1 MNKLKKLILYSL
13 FISLSF
19 IRCQDQWEEHTRL
32 NDDIAQHNIMELIS
46 GDPDLSV
53 FKGYLEST
61 GWDKELIS
69 TKSYTVWAPDNN
81 AMSQVDSE
89 ILNDTAR
96 LDKFVAN
103 HISYT
108 RFSYYGTAELQ
119 KVKTY
124 AGKYITIDNKNG
136 KVEDAFLKQPYD
148 ILANNGILHV
158 IDKPLIPKPN
168 LWEIIETTDLCP
180 AYTGYLNSLSGL
192 IFDPTGAIQTGVDP
206 VTGKPVYDTATG
218 MVWSNYYIKYNRDL
232 QREDLNSTVILITD
246 DVFDEEFNRFSR
258 YYDLRNSVLTDS
270 LTKWKIAKDLV
281 FEGRLSLSDIQD
293 TLISIHGVKVP
304 FYKSAVEQ
312 TFEASN
318 GIAYVMSICAVRLK
332 DKIPPVYIQG
342 EDTTRIIY
350 IGSNGQTG
358 YTREKEEAM
367 GGYDFILDYHRAN
380 PGNIKY
386 YAGKVCAT
394 TYEFY
399 WKAVNDFDAS
409 YRNPNPGLTL
419 IQKLQKVEVIGQLG
433 DELLFGDPVAISP
446 DTVYVSDTLYATAR
460 EVFLGEF
467 PFSKYRDLWLQVTG
481 GGNDMTIT
489 LDYLKLVPVFE

>member
-19 IRCQDQWEEHTRL
+19 IRCQDQWEEHTRP
-32 NDDIAQHNIMELIS
+32 NDDIAQYNIMELIS
-46 GDPDLSV
+46 GDPELSV

-81 AMSQVDSE
+81 AMNEVGTDITNDS
-89 ILNDTAR
+89 A
-96 LDKFVAN
+96 KFAAFVAN
-103 HISYT
+103 HICYT

-136 KVEDAFLKQPYD
+136 KVEDASLKQPYD
-148 ILANNGILHV
+148 IPANNGILHV

-168 LWEIIETTDLCP
+168 LWDFIETTDLCP
-180 AYTGYLNSLSGL
+180 AYTGYLNSLSGMV
-192 IFDPTGAIQTGVDP
+192 FDPTGAIQTGVDP
-206 VTGKPVYDTATG
+206 ITGKPVYDTATG
-218 MVWSNYYIKYNRDL
+218 MVWSNYYIKYVRDL
-232 QREDLNSTVILITD
+232 RREDLNSTIVLITD
-246 DVFDEEFNRFSR
+246 NVFDEEFDRFSK
-258 YYDLRNSVLTDS
+258 YYDLRNAILTDS
-270 LTKWKIAKDLV
+270 LTKWKIAKDFV
-281 FEGRLSLSDIQD
+281 FEGKLSLSDIQD
-293 TLISIHGVKVP
+293 TLISIDGVKVP
-304 FYKSAVEQ
+304 FDKSAIEQ
-312 TFEASN
+312 TYEASN
-318 GIAYVMSICAVRLK
+318 GIAYALSQCAVRLE

-342 EDTTRIIY
+342 EDTTRIIF

-367 GGYDFILDYHRAN
+367 GGYDFIFDNHRAN
-380 PGNIKY
+380 PGDIKY
-386 YAGKVCAT
+386 YAGKVCASK
-394 TYEFY
+394 YNFY

-419 IQKLQKVEVIGQLG
+419 IQKLQKVEVTGMIG
-433 DELLFGDPVAISP
+433 DELLFGPPVAISP
-446 DTVYVSDTLYATAR
+446 DTVFVSDTLYATAQ
-460 EVFLGEF
+460 EVFLGQF
-467 PFSKYRDLWLQVTG
+467 LFSKYQDLWLQVTG
-481 GGNDMTIT
+481 GGNNMTIT

>member
-32 NDDIAQHNIMELIS
+32 NDDVAQFNIMELIS
-46 GDPDLSV
+46 GNPELSV
-53 FKGYLEST
+53 FNGCLEST
-61 GWDKELIS
+61 GMDIQLIA
-69 TKSYTVWAPDNN
+69 TKSFTVWAPDNN
-81 AMSQVDSE
+81 AMNEVGTDILSDSAK
-89 ILNDTAR
+89 LAT
-96 LDKFVAN
+96 FVAN
-103 HISYT
+103 HICYT
-108 RFSYYGTAELQ
+108 RFSYYGTPELQ

-124 AGKYITIDNKNG
+124 AGKYITIDNQNG
-136 KVEDAFLKQPYD
+136 KVEDASLKQPYD
-148 ILANNGILHV
+148 ILANNGILHI

-168 LWEIIETTDLCP
+168 LWEIIESTALCP
-180 AYTGYLNSLSGL
+180 EYAGYLNSLSGMV
-192 IFDPTGAIQTGVDP
+192 FDPTGAVQTGVDP

-218 MVWSNYYIKYNRDL
+218 LIWSNYYIEYIRDL
-232 QREDLNSTVILITD
+232 RREDLNSTVILITD
-246 DVFDEEFNRFSR
+246 DVFNEEFNKFSK
-258 YYDLRNSVLTDS
+258 YFDLRNAPLTDS
-270 LTKWKIAKDLV
+270 LTKWKIARDLV
-281 FEGRLSLSDIQD
+281 FNGKISLSDIQD
-293 TLISIHGVKVP
+293 TLISLYDVKVP
-304 FYKSAVEQ
+304 FNKSAIEQ

-318 GIAYVMSICAVRLK
+318 GIAYVLSQCAVKLE

-394 TYEFY
+394 TYKFY
-399 WKAVNDFDAS
+399 WKAVNDFNAS
-409 YRNPNPGLTL
+409 YRNPNPDLTL
-419 IQKLQKVEVIGQLG
+419 IQKLQKVEVIGKIG
-433 DELLFGDPVAISP
+433 DELLFGPPVAISP
-446 DTVYVSDTLYATAR
+446 DTIYVSDTLYATAQ
-460 EVFLGEF
+460 EVFLGQF
-467 PFSKYRDLWLQVTG
+467 LFSKYQDLWLQVTG